1 MISTKKKLVI
11 TCFLSIMFTVISMS
25 IYAKDVGEQP
35 SVDVETGAGK
45 KEVNDTG
52 RTTQPKEV
60 VINRRTEG
68 ADGRV
73 VENVTTPPS
82 TTVLPNTTV
91 IPDATGIES
100 FKTTFNLVFTNPTIP
115 PNRMSNPSY
124 YNAQLDIQKSP
135 RVSLYSDGIGA
146 LINANEMRKDFNTI
160 FSAVD
165 IMQKYEKTL
174 KPGETKNVL
183 VSATPE
189 GKVSI
194 LEITD
199 PKGHVITDGKSK
211 SFSTTITRPPIVT
224 VPYISEEQ
232 ELKELNDY
240 IKALTEEE
248 KIKIREYRKKYFLP
262 PLL

>member
-11 TCFLSIMFTVISMS
+11 TCFSSIMFTVISMS

-35 SVDVETGAGK
+35 SNDIETGAGK
-45 KEVNDTG
+45 NEVNDTG
-52 RTTQPKEV
+52 RNIKTKEV
-60 VINRRTEG
+60 VIHHRTEG
-68 ADGRV
+68 ADGKDDKV
-73 VENVTTPPS
+73 VQKVTTPPS
-82 TTVLPNTTV
+82 TTVM
-91 IPDATGIES
+91 PDVTGVES

-135 RVSLYSDGIGA
+135 RVSLYGDGIGA

-199 PKGHVITDGKSK
+199 PKGHVLTDGKSK
-211 SFSTTITRPPIVT
+211 SFTTTITRQPVVT
-224 VPYISEEQ
+224 VPYLSEEQ

-248 KIKIREYRKKYFLP
+248 KIKIREYRKKYFFP